1 VEIILQSIK
10 DTFDY
15 APRLGVVFFA
25 LFATEVLFQCGG
37 LQKLEFIG
45 RPIVKL
51 ARLPSESV
59 IAFIT
64 AIGSPLAANTMVAQL
79 CQENVLSTKE
89 SYLSALVNGI
99 PTYIKETFT
108 YQLAVIMPA
117 LGPKIGGVYLATFL
131 LGCVCRIVFVIVTGR
146 IILTKKNSIRK
157 QHQHPERRTIN
168 TKTIIWTALRK
179 QTRTFVRIC
188 IIFLVVTFSLA
199 CLINSGVV
207 YSTKKYLAPI
217 TNILNLPEESIIPV
231 STFALSPL
239 VGASGIGALLNSGR
253 VTERQGIIMVLLGGL
268 LLLPIYGIRYSLA
281 YYASIFGFRLGV
293 GILVT
298 SIGIGMVVRAFV
310 LLLFII

>member
-1 VEIILQSIK
+1 VEIIIQSIK

-25 LFATEVLFQCGG
+25 LFATEVLLQCGV

-45 RPIVKL
+45 RPIVNL

-64 AIGSPLAANTMVAQL
+64 AIGSPLAANTMVAKL
-79 CQENVLSTKE
+79 CQEKVLSTKE

-131 LGCVCRIVFVIVTGR
+131 LGCACRIVFVIVVGR
-146 IILTKKNSIRK
+146 IILTRKNCIRK
-157 QHQHPERRTIN
+157 QHQEPERKIRN
-168 TKTIIWTALRK
+168 AKAIIWPALEK
-179 QTRTFVRIC
+179 QSKTFIRIAVIF
-188 IIFLVVTFSLA
+188 IIVTFSLA

-207 YSTKKYLAPI
+207 SSTKRYLTPV
-217 TNILNLPEESIIPV
+217 TNILNLPEESVIPI

-298 SIGIGMVVRAFV
+298 SIGIGMAVRAFV
-310 LLLFII
+310 LLLIFI